1 MIINVLLMSIN
12 IVTLS
17 RRNTRLSNGL
27 DERKRGFRTI
37 KTQTQR
43 LAQQQRLARILNIC
57 LLQVEPFNPYKSSD
71 LFVER
76 RQIVQTQ
83 TRRHSAA
90 SRQDLH
96 CLLAEYSITFE

>member
-1 MIINVLLMSIN
+1 MGKSLHIILVASNDNQRTLNVHQYE
-12 IVTLS
+12 TLS

-27 DERKRGFRTI
+27 DERKRDFRTS

-57 LLQVEPFNPYKSSD
+57 LLKIEPFNPYKPSD

-76 RQIVQTQ
+76 RQIVQIQ

-90 SRQDLH
+90 S
-96 CLLAEYSITFE
+96 